1 MKRFLTILTL
11 WGLLLSGHTCPANA
25 APHQLGGFTL
35 DTDISGYKQ
44 QVEMKSSLPIRYA
57 ENIREVA
64 VRETNEF
71 KSGLIA
77 YGTCAVPNK
86 IVRIKLKYADDSKAF
101 FDMLL
106 ARYEAKFGKAAEW
119 RGDPFHIVITW
130 KWSFIDS
137 KGNHISLIL
146 QHNKLDTDEKIGNSV
161 KLTLIDAIDKDR
173 QCYEKT
179 HPVSTV
185 GNLQSSSAQNS
196 QPDWDKLLPR

>member
-1 MKRFLTILTL
+1 MKYILTILTL
-11 WGLLLSGHTCPANA
+11 WGILFSGHSCLAIS

-35 DTDISGYKQ
+35 GADISEYKSQ
-44 QVEMKSSLPIRYA
+44 LNMESSLPVRYA

-64 VRETNEF
+64 IKETTEF

-86 IVRIKLKYADDSKAF
+86 IVRIKLKYADDSKDF

-106 ARYEAKFGKAAEW
+106 TRYETKFGKAAEW

-130 KWSFIDS
+130 KWSFVDS

-173 QCYEKT
+173 QCYDKA
-179 HPVSTV
+179 HPASS
-185 GNLQSSSAQNS
+185 GSLQSPQRSNS
-196 QPDWDKLLPR
+196 QPNWDKLLPR